1 MLKAVRFDE
10 NQHKQLLDFI
20 DFYQDDKGRRN
31 DSEAIRYL
39 MQKGFEAITNE
50 QKQPQPIE
58 ANIPMKPEPV
68 SVDTLKKEVIS
79 ELAGLIPKDQ
89 VQPDMEQIKKEF
101 YNQVLSEVNE
111 KTMNSLN
118 SILDKLTNFQPVVMQ
133 QTVVPAPV
141 VSTPITPTIQNT
153 PVPQIEEVKQEELI
167 PVKKIEIPSD
177 IDGLLG
183 NILGN
188 ANR

>member
-58 ANIPMKPEPV
+58 TNIPMQSEPV

-79 ELAGLIPKDQ
+79 ELANLIPKDT
-89 VQPDMEQIKKEF
+89 VQPDMEQIKKEL

-111 KTMNSLN
+111 KTLTSLN
-118 SILDKLTNFQPVVMQ
+118 SILDKLTNFQPVIMQ
-133 QTVVPAPV
+133 QPIAA
-141 VSTPITPTIQNT
+141 PITPTFAPSVEEKVKET
-153 PVPQIEEVKQEELI
+153 PI

-177 IDGLLG
+177 MDGLLG